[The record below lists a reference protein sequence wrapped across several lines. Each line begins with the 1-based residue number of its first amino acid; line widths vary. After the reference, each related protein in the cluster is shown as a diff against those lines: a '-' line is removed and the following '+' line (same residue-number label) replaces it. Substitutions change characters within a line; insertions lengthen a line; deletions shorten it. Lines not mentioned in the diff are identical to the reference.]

1 MHPNIALPFE
11 EPNFKHIQIPCELRK
26 GFTFI
31 VCLDEDELAFI
42 RKFEIQQAF
51 STTATQPIDFAANL
65 AEKGLI
71 TVTTG
76 CTNTYYGLTQVGRK
90 LISTIRKLHANH

>member
-1 MHPNIALPFE
+1 MHPTVELPLE
-11 EPNFKHIQIPCELRK
+11 EPHFKHIQIPCELRK

-31 VCLDEDELAFI
+31 ICLDEDELAFI
-42 RKFEIQQAF
+42 RKFEIQQAI
-51 STTATQPIDFAANL
+51 STAATQPVDLATNL
-65 AEKGLI
+65 AVKGLL

-90 LISTIRKLHANH
+90 LINTIRKLHVNH